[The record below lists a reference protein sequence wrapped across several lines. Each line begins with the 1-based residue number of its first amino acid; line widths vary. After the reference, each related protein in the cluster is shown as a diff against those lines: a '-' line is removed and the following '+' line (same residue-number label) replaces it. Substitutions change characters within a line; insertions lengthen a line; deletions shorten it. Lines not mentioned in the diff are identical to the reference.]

1 MMMHARHWIGGEW
14 VDCAAGDHRQ
24 STNPATGEPVG
35 TYAPGQV
42 GIAQAAIA
50 AARAAFEDGIW
61 AGSPRLRADALYEIA
76 GRIAARK
83 TELAAMITAENG
95 KLLREAG
102 HEVDATISE
111 TRYYAGLA
119 RDISG
124 RTLQLDPAKFSFLTR
139 EPAGVVAVIVP
150 WNAPGTLLAR
160 SLAPALAA
168 GCTAVVKPA
177 PQTPLSN
184 ALIMECIADAKLLP
198 RGVVNSVNE
207 NGSAIG
213 KLLTGSPEIDVVSF
227 TGSSATGK
235 RIMEAA
241 AGTLKRLSLELGG
254 KAPAIVFADVD
265 LPQILPKIAGAA
277 TIMAGQMC
285 TAASRVLVS
294 EAVVGKVR
302 EGLGAIFRTMKVG
315 PGDRPDSQM
324 GAMIDRANRDR
335 AARLVAEI
343 ADNADVDVRGE
354 VPDGPLARGAFIGP
368 TLAFLRDERSR
379 FIQEELFAPILLLE
393 TFADETE
400 AIRKAN
406 ATRYGLAA
414 SVWTRDLAR
423 AHRVARALRFGTVW
437 LNAHN
442 KLFAEVETGGFKESG
457 FGRLH
462 GPQGLNDF
470 LSTKHVYVE
479 TDS

>member
-1 MMMHARHWIGGEW
+1 MITHARHWIGGKW
-14 VDCAAGDHRQ
+14 VDGNAGDRLQ
-24 STNPATGEPVG
+24 SFNPATGEPIG
-35 TYAPGQV
+35 TYAPGR
-42 GIAQAAIA
+42 ADEANAATT
-50 AARAAFEDGIW
+50 AARTAFEAGNW
-61 AGSPRLRADALYEIA
+61 AGSPRLRADALFEIA
-76 GRIAARK
+76 ACIADRK
-83 TELAAMITAENG
+83 DELAALITAENG
-95 KLLREAG
+95 KLLREAA

-124 RTLQLDPAKFSFLTR
+124 RTLQLDPTKFSFLTR
-139 EPAGVVAVIVP
+139 EPAGVAAVIVP

-184 ALIMECIADAKLLP
+184 ALIMECVAAAERLP

-207 NGSAIG
+207 NGSEIG
-213 KLLTGSPEIDVVSF
+213 KALVGSPEIDVVSF

-235 RIMEAA
+235 KIMEAA
-241 AGTLKRLSLELGG
+241 SGTLKRLSLELGG
-254 KAPAIVFADVD
+254 KAPAIVFADAD
-265 LPQILPKIAGAA
+265 LPAALPKIAAAA

-294 EAVVGKVR
+294 EAVIGKVR
-302 EGLGAIFRTMKVG
+302 DGLGAIFSGLKVG
-315 PGDRPDSQM
+315 PGDRPESQM

-343 ADNADVDVRGE
+343 AGDAEMVVRGD
-354 VPDGPLARGAFIGP
+354 VPDGPLARGAFLRP
-368 TLAFLRDERSR
+368 TLAVIADERSR
-379 FIQEELFAPILLLE
+379 FVQEELFAPILLLE
-393 TFADETE
+393 TFAGEAE

-414 SVWTRDLAR
+414 SVWTRDVAR

-462 GPQGLNDF
+462 GPEGLNDF
-470 LSTKHVYVE
+470 VSTKHIYLE
-479 TDS
+479 TDG

>member
-1 MMMHARHWIGGEW
+1 MHARQWIGGEW
-14 VDCAAGDHRQ
+14 VEGATGDRRQ
-24 STNPATGEPVG
+24 SINPATGEPVG

-42 GIAQAAIA
+42 EDAQAAIA
-50 AARAAFEDGIW
+50 VSRATFEAGVW
-61 AGSPRLRADALYEIA
+61 AGSPRLRADALHQIA
-76 GRIAARK
+76 GRIAERRD
-83 TELAAMITAENG
+83 ELAALITAENG
-95 KLLREAG
+95 KLLREAV
-102 HEVDATISE
+102 HEVDATVSE

-168 GCTAVVKPA
+168 GCTAIVKPA

-184 ALIMECIADAKLLP
+184 ALIMECIAAAKLLP

-207 NGSAIG
+207 NGGAIG

-235 RIMEAA
+235 KIMAAA

-254 KAPAIVFADVD
+254 KAPAIVFSDAD
-265 LPQILPKIAGAA
+265 LPAALPKIAGAA

-294 EAVVGKVR
+294 EAAIGRVR
-302 EGLGAIFRTMKVG
+302 DGLAAIFRAMKVG

-324 GAMIDRANRDR
+324 GAMIDRDNRDR

-343 ADNADVDVRGE
+343 ADTSEVVVRGE
-354 VPDGPLARGAFIGP
+354 VPDGPLARGAFIRP
-368 TLAFLRDERSR
+368 TLAVIVDEQSR
-379 FIQEELFAPILLLE
+379 FVQEELFAPILLLE
-393 TFADETE
+393 SFADE
-400 AIRKAN
+400 ADAVRKAN

-414 SVWTRDLAR
+414 SVWTRDVAR

-442 KLFAEVETGGFKESG
+442 KLFAEAETGGFKESG

-462 GPQGLNDF
+462 GPEGLNDF
-470 LSTKHVYVE
+470 LATKHIYLE
-479 TDS
+479 TDA